1 MNRIADG
8 HGERRFLNRNDRQF
22 FCQDR
27 LRLLVDLCPGSL
39 IRRDRAFVQQSVQ
52 FRVLAMS

>member
-1 MNRIADG
+1 MNRIADSN
-8 HGERRFLNRNDRQF
+8 GERRFLNRNDRQF
-22 FCQDR
+22 FRQDR

-52 FRVLAMS
+52 FRVLAMG